1 MNETTL
7 EYLFNISGTT
17 LAVVPFRSYLL
28 NIMNLHEHDKA
39 HLEQM
44 PDYVSYLDSAAR
56 DSYGYC
62 VLDKGRPILCF
73 GVSPQWYGVA
83 ELWMIP
89 DRNLVSKHKI
99 KFHKGAKK
107 FMDLIMEELNLHRIH
122 VTVLASNT
130 KAIRWIENISF
141 TREGVLKKYTF
152 DKKDM
157 IMYSRLKKER

>member
-7 EYLFNISGTT
+7 DYLFSTQGTD
-17 LAVVPFRSYLL
+17 LSVVPFRSYLL
-28 NIMNLHEHDKA
+28 NIMDLYDHDKK
-39 HLEQM
+39 HLKEM
-44 PDYVSYLDSAAR
+44 PDYVSYLDSATQ

-62 VLDKGRPILCF
+62 VLDKGRPVLCF

-89 DRNLVSKHKI
+89 DKNLVSKHKI
-99 KFHKGAKK
+99 KFHRGAIR
-107 FMDLIMEELNLHRIH
+107 FMDYIMEELNLHRIH
-122 VTVLASNT
+122 VTILASNLR
-130 KAIRWIENISF
+130 AIRWIESISF

-152 DKKDM
+152 DKQDM